1 MRRESKGMDKGKGL
15 VDGIKRFDVEDLE
28 LALNSLMEVRGMT
41 AEQFQAV
48 FKLGEAVRM
57 LDICLSI
64 VAERGLP
71 FDWLDSLIS
80 LQGGENNYANKWPV
94 VKKDGCLRLEYA
106 STIRENPERF
116 MYFYPIPPIPG
127 VEG

>member
-1 MRRESKGMDKGKGL
+1 MDRRKGL

-28 LALNSLMEVRGMT
+28 LALNSLMEVPGMT

-80 LQGGENNYANKWPV
+80 LQGGENNYAIKWPV
-94 VKKDGCLRLEYA
+94 IRKDGILRLEYA
-106 STIRENPERF
+106 SVVRKNPERF
-116 MYFYPIPPIPG
+116 MYFYPIPPIPRG
-127 VEG
+127 

>member
-1 MRRESKGMDKGKGL
+1 MDRGKGL

-28 LALNSLMEVRGMT
+28 LALNSLMEVPGMT
-41 AEQFQAV
+41 AEQIQAI

-94 VKKDGCLRLEYA
+94 IDKDGCLRLVYA
-106 STIRENPERF
+106 PIIRAHPERF
-116 MYFYPIPPIPG
+116 MYFYPIPPLPE
-127 VEG
+127 VEK